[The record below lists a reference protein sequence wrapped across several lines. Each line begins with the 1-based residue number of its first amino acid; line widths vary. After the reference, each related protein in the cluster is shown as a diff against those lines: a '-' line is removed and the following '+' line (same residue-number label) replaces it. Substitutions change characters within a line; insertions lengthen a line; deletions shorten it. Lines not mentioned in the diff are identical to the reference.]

1 MVVKA
6 NDRSQ
11 SDWRQNSFAHAT
23 RKHNMGN
30 SFTMGDEFGQFA
42 EEEDDI
48 EIEPMLDRAR
58 RLNSITNRLML
69 RGVLAFE
76 DHRREISS
84 SQQFASSD
92 PEDNN
97 LNGN

>member
-1 MVVKA
+1 
-6 NDRSQ
+6 
-11 SDWRQNSFAHAT
+11 
-23 RKHNMGN
+23 MGN
-30 SFTMGDEFGQFA
+30 SFTMGEDFCQYD

-48 EIEPMLDRAR
+48 EIEPMLDRAK

-84 SQQFASSD
+84 S
-92 PEDNN
+92 
-97 LNGN
+97 